1 MRRFYPAFIGM
12 PGSVGLLVLRLVAGS
27 ALMLHGWPKMQS
39 PFAWMGTD
47 APVPGFLQALAAL
60 SEFGGGL
67 AMLIG
72 LLTPLACL
80 GILATMGTAVTMVH
94 LAKGDPFVAPHG
106 WQGGSYELALVYFSV
121 ALTVLL
127 AGPGKLCV
135 DYLLLGRPSEQK
147 SETEK
152 KPEVPTSA

>member
-1 MRRFYPAFIGM
+1 MRRFYPAFVAM
-12 PGSVGLLVLRLVAGS
+12 PGAVGLVVLRLVVGS

-39 PFAWMGTD
+39 PFAWMGLD

-67 AMLIG
+67 AMVTG
-72 LLTPLACL
+72 FLTPLACL

-94 LAKGDPFVAPHG
+94 RSQGDPFVAPHG
-106 WQGGSYELALVYFSV
+106 WQGGSYELALVYFAV

-127 AGPGKLCV
+127 VGPGKLSL

-147 SETEK
+147 SEAEN
-152 KPEVPTSA
+152 KPELPTSA

>member
-1 MRRFYPAFIGM
+1 M
-12 PGSVGLLVLRLVAGS
+12 PGAVGLLVLRLVVGS
-27 ALMLHGWPKMQS
+27 ALMLHGWPKIQN
-39 PFAWMGTD
+39 PFAWMGLD
-47 APVPGFLQALAAL
+47 APVSGFLQALAAL

-67 AMLIG
+67 ALVIG

-127 AGPGKLCV
+127 VGPGKLCL
-135 DYLLLGRPSEQK
+135 DYLLLGRPSERR
-147 SETEK
+147 SEAETM
-152 KPEVPTSA
+152 PEVPTSV